1 MKLSAPAGLQWLK
14 LLLPHIPDKYEHLV
28 RYYGWYSNRAR
39 GERNADT
46 NTHTSSTLHIDE
58 TPANRKSKANW
69 ARLIQK
75 VYEVDPLVCPKCHH
89 TMRII
94 AVIDDTAVICCI
106 LKHLRLWDP
115 MPEPPEH
122 TTRDPPW
129 PDGETIPLTYHPVP
143 DIA

>member
-1 MKLSAPAGLQWLK
+1 
-14 LLLPHIPDKYEHLV
+14 
-28 RYYGWYSNRAR
+28 
-39 GERNADT
+39 
-46 NTHTSSTLHIDE
+46 
-58 TPANRKSKANW
+58 
-69 ARLIQK
+69 
-75 VYEVDPLVCPKCHH
+75 
-89 TMRII
+89 MRII